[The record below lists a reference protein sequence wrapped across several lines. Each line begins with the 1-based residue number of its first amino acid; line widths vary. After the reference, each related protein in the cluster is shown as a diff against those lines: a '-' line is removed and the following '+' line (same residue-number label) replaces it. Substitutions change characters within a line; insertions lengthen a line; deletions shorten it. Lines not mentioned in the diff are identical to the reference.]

1 MYFYIEPEVSGGLG
15 GNTVADTTVHPPVV
29 SKLNYLFDG
38 WLGDDLLE
46 LFPCYVVSERLKSE
60 IMNSELLGFE
70 IDGLEVTKSDQF
82 DELYPG
88 KELPEFYWLKITGQA
103 GKDDFGIASDHRL
116 VVSDK
121 ALDALRRCSLE
132 QADLEEF

>member
-15 GNTVADTTVHPPVV
+15 DNTAADTTVHLPAV

-46 LFPCYVVSERLKSE
+46 SFPCYVVSDRIKTE
-60 IMNSELLGFE
+60 IINSELIGFE
-70 IDGLEVTKSDQF
+70 IDGLEITKSDQF
-82 DELYPG
+82 DELYSGKKLPG
-88 KELPEFYWLKITGQA
+88 FSWLKMTGVA

-116 VVSDK
+116 VVSGK
-121 ALDALRRCSLE
+121 ALDVLKRGSIE

>member
-1 MYFYIEPEVSGGLG
+1 MYFYIEPEVSGGFG
-15 GNTVADTTVHPPVV
+15 DNTVADTTVHPPVV
-29 SKLNYLFDG
+29 SKLNYLFEG

-46 LFPCYVVSERLKSE
+46 SFPCYVVSEKLKSE
-60 IMNSELLGFE
+60 IMNSELMGLE
-70 IDGLEVTKSDQF
+70 IDGLEVTKSEHF

-88 KELPEFYWLKITGQA
+88 KELPEFYWLKVTGEA

-121 ALDALRRCSLE
+121 ALDVLKKCSID